1 MDPSKAFECI
11 NHGLSIEKLAPYS
24 LKLIRSYLTKRK
36 QRVKVNGS
44 YSTNTN
50 RDITIGE
57 RQGLV
62 LEPLLLIFSL
72 WTFSYLI
79 PASVIM
85 PMTPL
90 CMRLRPRN
98 YN

>member
-1 MDPSKAFECI
+1 MGLSKAFECI

-44 YSTNTN
+44 YSTY

-57 RQGLV
+57 RQGPV
-62 LEPLLLIFSL
+62 LEPF
-72 WTFSYLI
+72 F
-79 PASVIM
+79 
-85 PMTPL
+85 
-90 CMRLRPRN
+90 
-98 YN
+98 